1 MTRRALI
8 SFGVVAASIGGLV
21 YAGAFNVAESRVS
34 PGSPAPDF
42 RAVTLDAQPVAK
54 GIADYRGQVVLLNLW
69 ATWCGPCEWEMP
81 SIQAL
86 HDDFSPA
93 GLKVVAV
100 AVDDP
105 GFEQRV
111 RDFVARKGLT
121 FEILSEGSGKIEAD
135 YEARGIPA
143 TYLIGRDGLI
153 RKRVAGASDWN
164 SPANRALVAQL
175 LGVDTGG
182 LESSGQR
189 SEITGNYA
197 PARAHSPFPIP
208 DSRW

>member
-1 MTRRALI
+1 MNRRTI
-8 SFGVVAASIGGLV
+8 FVAAVAAASAAVL
-21 YAGAFNVAESRVS
+21 AFSGAFDVVESRVA
-34 PGSPAPDF
+34 PGAPAPDF
-42 RAVTLDAQPVAK
+42 HAVTLDSQPVAK
-54 GIADYRGQVVLLNLW
+54 GIADYRGQVMLLNLW

-86 HDDFSPA
+86 HNEFASS
-93 GLKVVAV
+93 GLKIVAV

-121 FEILSEGSGKIEAD
+121 FEILHEGSGKIESD

-143 TYLIGRDGLI
+143 TYLIGRDGVI

-164 SPANRALVAQL
+164 SPANRAIVAQL
-175 LGVDTGG
+175 LGV
-182 LESSGQR
+182 SSGRQPQ
-189 SEITGNYA
+189 A
-197 PARAHSPFPIP
+197 PGPRP
-208 DSRW
+208 

>member
-1 MTRRALI
+1 MRKVPVAL
-8 SFGVVAASIGGLV
+8 GLV
-21 YAGAFNVAESRVS
+21 IATISGLAYTGAFDTVASRVS

-42 RAVTLDAQPVAK
+42 RAVTLDAHPVAK
-54 GIADYRGQVVLLNLW
+54 GIADYRGEVVLLNLW

-81 SIQAL
+81 GIEAL
-86 HDDFSPA
+86 YRDFGPK

-111 RDFVARKGLT
+111 REFVTRKGLT
-121 FEILSEGSGKIEAD
+121 FEILSEGSGKIESD

-164 SPANRALVAQL
+164 TPANRALVAQL
-175 LGVDTGG
+175 LG
-182 LESSGQR
+182 GQR
-189 SEITGNYA
+189 SEVRGQ
-197 PARAHSPFPIP
+197 R
-208 DSRW
+208 

>member
-1 MTRRALI
+1 MSARQLLI
-8 SFGVVAASIGGLV
+8 GFGIVVISITGLA
-21 YAGAFNVAESRVS
+21 YAGAFDVTPSAVS
-34 PGSPAPDF
+34 PGSSAPDF
-42 RAVTLDAQPVAK
+42 RAVTLDAHPVAK
-54 GIADYRGQVVLLNLW
+54 SMADYRGQVVLLNLW

-81 SIQAL
+81 SIQEL
-86 HDDFSPA
+86 HNDFAAS

-111 RDFVARKGLT
+111 REFVARKGLS
-121 FEILSEGSGKIEAD
+121 FEILSEGSGRIESD
-135 YEARGIPA
+135 YQARGIPA

-175 LGVDTGG
+175 LGVPVPTM
-182 LESSGQR
+182 
-189 SEITGNYA
+189 
-197 PARAHSPFPIP
+197 P
-208 DSRW
+208 DSSPNTR

>member
-1 MTRRALI
+1 MRGAGMNRRWFVAV
-8 SFGVVAASIGGLV
+8 GVVVASLLSLILS
-21 YAGAFNVAESRVS
+21 GAFSTSPSRVS

-42 RAVTLDAQPVAK
+42 RAVTLDAHPVAK
-54 GIADYRGQVVLLNLW
+54 TIADYRGEVVLLNLW

-81 SIQAL
+81 SLQAL
-86 HDDFSPA
+86 HDDFAPS
-93 GLKVVAV
+93 GLKIVAV

-111 RDFVARKGLT
+111 RDFVSRKGLT
-121 FEILSEGSGKIEAD
+121 FEILSEGSGKIEND

-164 SPANRALVAQL
+164 SAANRALVAQL
-175 LGVDTGG
+175 LGV
-182 LESSGQR
+182 R
-189 SEITGNYA
+189 SDA
-197 PARAHSPFPIP
+197 PPGAPGSTP
-208 DSRW
+208 

>member
-1 MTRRALI
+1 MNR
-8 SFGVVAASIGGLV
+8 GVIVTAVLV
-21 YAGAFNVAESRVS
+21 AGAAAALAYSGAFELAESRVA
-34 PGSPAPDF
+34 PGAPAPDF
-42 RAVTLDAQPVAK
+42 RAVTLDAQPVAR

-69 ATWCGPCEWEMP
+69 ATWCGPCELEMP

-86 HDDFSPA
+86 HNDFATA
-93 GLKVVAV
+93 GLKVVAI

-105 GFEQRV
+105 GFEQRI

-121 FEILSEGSGKIEAD
+121 FEVLHEGSGKVESD

-175 LGVDTGG
+175 LGVPVPAPR
-182 LESSGQR
+182 SS
-189 SEITGNYA
+189 A
-197 PARAHSPFPIP
+197 AR
-208 DSRW
+208 

>member
-1 MTRRALI
+1 MIQRRHIYIGAAVAFFLALAE
-8 SFGVVAASIGGLV
+8 SGLLRTS
-21 YAGAFNVAESRVS
+21 ASRVS

-42 RAVTLDAQPVAK
+42 RAVTLDPQPVAK
-54 GIADYRGQVVLLNLW
+54 GIADYKGQVVLLNLW

-81 SIQAL
+81 SLQAL
-86 HDDFSPA
+86 HNDFAAA

-153 RKRVAGASDWN
+153 RKRVGGATDWN
-164 SPANRALVAQL
+164 SAANRAIVAQL
-175 LGVDTGG
+175 LGVAPGSPAAD
-182 LESSGQR
+182 SG
-189 SEITGNYA
+189 
-197 PARAHSPFPIP
+197 
-208 DSRW
+208 SR

>member
-1 MTRRALI
+1 MTRRFFLGLGA
-8 SFGVVAASIGGLV
+8 VVVSIGGMT
-21 YAGAFNVAESRVS
+21 YAGAFDIAESRVS

-42 RAVTLDAQPVAK
+42 RAVTLDPQPVAK

-86 HDDFSPA
+86 HEDFAPA

-111 RDFVARKGLT
+111 RDFVARKRLT
-121 FEILSEGSGKIEAD
+121 FEVLSEGSGKIEAD

-175 LGVDTGG
+175 LGV
-182 LESSGQR
+182 QV
-189 SEITGNYA
+189 
-197 PARAHSPFPIP
+197 P
-208 DSRW
+208 DSAP

>member
-1 MTRRALI
+1 MSRGSIVTAVAVVVSLAAL
-8 SFGVVAASIGGLV
+8 AWGGTLSPSV
-21 YAGAFNVAESRVS
+21 SAVS

-42 RAVTLDAQPVAK
+42 SAATLDVPSVAK
-54 GIADYRGQVVLLNLW
+54 GIADYKGEVVLLNLW

-81 SIQAL
+81 GIEAL
-86 HDDFSPA
+86 HRDFAPA

-105 GFEQRV
+105 PFAQRV
-111 RDFVARKGLT
+111 RDFVQRKGLT
-121 FEILSEGSGKIEAD
+121 FEILHEGSGKIEND

-175 LGVDTGG
+175 L
-182 LESSGQR
+182 
-189 SEITGNYA
+189 A
-197 PARAHSPFPIP
+197 K
-208 DSRW
+208 

>member
-1 MTRRALI
+1 MIQRRHIYIGAVIAFFLALADSGLLRSTR
-8 SFGVVAASIGGLV
+8 SK
-21 YAGAFNVAESRVS
+21 VS

-42 RAVTLDAQPVAK
+42 RAMTLDSQPVART
-54 GIADYRGQVVLLNLW
+54 IADYRGQVVLLNLW
-69 ATWCGPCEWEMP
+69 ATWCKPCEWEMP
-81 SIQAL
+81 SIQTL
-86 HDDFSPA
+86 HNDFAAA

-111 RDFVARKGLT
+111 RNFVAQRGLT

-153 RKRVAGASDWN
+153 RKRIGGASDWN
-164 SPANRALVAQL
+164 SPANRAIVAQL
-175 LGVDTGG
+175 LGVDST
-182 LESSGQR
+182 QR
-189 SEITGNYA
+189 Q
-197 PARAHSPFPIP
+197 
-208 DSRW
+208 

>member
-1 MTRRALI
+1 MRRGLLI
-8 SFGVVAASIGGLV
+8 GVAVLAAAGLL
-21 YAGAFNVAESRVS
+21 AWSGAFSTSPSGVS
-34 PGSPAPDF
+34 PGAPAPDF

-54 GIADYRGQVVLLNLW
+54 GIADYRGDVVLLNLW

-81 SIQAL
+81 SLEAL
-86 HDDFSPA
+86 HRDFGPR

-121 FEILSEGSGKIEAD
+121 FEILSEGSGKIESD

-143 TYLIGRDGLI
+143 TYLIGRDGVI

-164 SPANRALVAQL
+164 SDANRALVAQL
-175 LGVDTGG
+175 LGV
-182 LESSGQR
+182 
-189 SEITGNYA
+189 
-197 PARAHSPFPIP
+197 P
-208 DSRW
+208 

>member
-1 MTRRALI
+1 MSRGSIVTAVTVVVSLAAL
-8 SFGVVAASIGGLV
+8 AWGGSLSPSV
-21 YAGAFNVAESRVS
+21 SAVS

-42 RAVTLDAQPVAK
+42 SAATLDVPPVAK
-54 GIADYRGQVVLLNLW
+54 GIADYKGEVVLLNLW

-81 SIQAL
+81 GIEAL
-86 HDDFSPA
+86 HRDFAPA

-105 GFEQRV
+105 PFAQRV

-121 FEILSEGSGKIEAD
+121 FEILHEGSGKIEND

-175 LGVDTGG
+175 LG
-182 LESSGQR
+182 
-189 SEITGNYA
+189 A
-197 PARAHSPFPIP
+197 K
-208 DSRW
+208 

>member
-1 MTRRALI
+1 MNARQVLI
-8 SFGVVAASIGGLV
+8 GFGIVVISITGLA
-21 YAGAFNVAESRVS
+21 YAGAFDVTPSAVS
-34 PGSPAPDF
+34 PGSPAPEF
-42 RAVTLDAQPVAK
+42 RAVTLDAHPVTK

-86 HDDFSPA
+86 HNDFGAS

-111 RDFVARKGLT
+111 REYVGRKGLT

-135 YEARGIPA
+135 YQARGIPA
-143 TYLIGRDGLI
+143 SYLIGRDGVI

-164 SPANRALVAQL
+164 SAANRALVAQL
-175 LGVDTGG
+175 LGVPVP
-182 LESSGQR
+182 R
-189 SEITGNYA
+189 A
-197 PARAHSPFPIP
+197 P
-208 DSRW
+208 

>member
-1 MTRRALI
+1 MMSRGGIVASVAVVVSLGAL
-8 SFGVVAASIGGLV
+8 AWGGTLSPSV
-21 YAGAFNVAESRVS
+21 SAVS

-42 RAVTLDAQPVAK
+42 SAVTLDAQPVAK
-54 GIADYRGQVVLLNLW
+54 GIADYKGEVVLLNLW

-81 SIQAL
+81 GIEAL
-86 HDDFSPA
+86 HRDFAPA

-105 GFEQRV
+105 PFAQRV
-111 RDFVARKGLT
+111 REFVARKGLT
-121 FEILSEGSGKIEAD
+121 FEILHEGSGKIEND

-175 LGVDTGG
+175 LG
-182 LESSGQR
+182 
-189 SEITGNYA
+189 A
-197 PARAHSPFPIP
+197 K
-208 DSRW
+208 

>member
-1 MTRRALI
+1 MRRLAI
-8 SFGVVAASIGGLV
+8 AIVAVVLLVTGLA
-21 YAGAFNVAESRVS
+21 YAGAFDLATSRVS

-54 GIADYRGQVVLLNLW
+54 SIADYRGQVVLLNLW

-86 HDDFSPA
+86 HNDFAGA

-121 FEILSEGSGKIEAD
+121 FEILSEGTGRIEAD

-143 TYLIGRDGLI
+143 TYLIGKDGLI

-175 LGVDTGG
+175 LGVDAQK
-182 LESSGQR
+182 GQ
-189 SEITGNYA
+189 SPE
-197 PARAHSPFPIP
+197 ARGQK
-208 DSRW
+208 

>member
-1 MTRRALI
+1 MSRR
-8 SFGVVAASIGGLV
+8 GLV
-21 YAGAFNVAESRVS
+21 GFGLAGALMLILVLSGAFNTSPSRVS
-34 PGSPAPDF
+34 PGAPAPDF
-42 RAVTLDAQPVAK
+42 RAVTLDAHPVTK
-54 GIADYRGQVVLLNLW
+54 TIADYRGEVVLLNLW

-81 SIQAL
+81 SLQAL
-86 HDDFSPA
+86 HNDFAPS
-93 GLKVVAV
+93 GLRIVAV

-121 FEILSEGSGKIEAD
+121 FEVLSEGSGKIEND

-175 LGVDTGG
+175 LGT
-182 LESSGQR
+182 
-189 SEITGNYA
+189 
-197 PARAHSPFPIP
+197 PP
-208 DSRW
+208 DSSP

>member
-1 MTRRALI
+1 MRRLAI
-8 SFGVVAASIGGLV
+8 AIAAVVLLVTGLA
-21 YAGAFNVAESRVS
+21 YAGAFDLATSRVS

-54 GIADYRGQVVLLNLW
+54 TIADYRGQVVLLNLW

-86 HDDFSPA
+86 HNDFAGA

-121 FEILSEGSGKIEAD
+121 FEILSEGTGRIEAD

-143 TYLIGRDGLI
+143 TYLIGKDGLI

-175 LGVDTGG
+175 LGVN
-182 LESSGQR
+182 GQT
-189 SEITGNYA
+189 SE
-197 PARAHSPFPIP
+197 ARGKK
-208 DSRW
+208 

>member
-1 MTRRALI
+1 MRRDRVTRRLTVI
-8 SFGVVAASIGGLV
+8 LTGVVLVATGLA
-21 YAGAFNVAESRVS
+21 YTGAFDPAVSRVS
-34 PGSPAPDF
+34 PGAPAPDF
-42 RAVTLDAQPVAK
+42 RAVTLDPVPVARS
-54 GIADYRGQVVLLNLW
+54 IAHYRGQVVLLNLW

-86 HDDFSPA
+86 HEDFAPA

-111 RDFVARKGLT
+111 RDFVKRKGLT
-121 FEILSEGSGKIEAD
+121 FEILSEGTGRIEAD

-175 LGVDTGG
+175 LGATEGHRPQATGP
-182 LESSGQR
+182 R
-189 SEITGNYA
+189 
-197 PARAHSPFPIP
+197 
-208 DSRW
+208 

>member
-1 MTRRALI
+1 MSARQVLI
-8 SFGVVAASIGGLV
+8 GFGIVVISITGLA
-21 YAGAFNVAESRVS
+21 YAGAFDVTTSAVS
-34 PGSPAPDF
+34 PGSAAPDF
-42 RAVTLDAQPVAK
+42 RAVTLDAHPAAK
-54 GIADYRGQVVLLNLW
+54 RIADYRGQVVLLNLW

-81 SIQAL
+81 SIEAL
-86 HDDFSPA
+86 HRDFAAS

-111 RDFVARKGLT
+111 REFVARKGLT

-164 SPANRALVAQL
+164 SAANRALVAQL
-175 LGVDTGG
+175 LGV
-182 LESSGQR
+182 
-189 SEITGNYA
+189 
-197 PARAHSPFPIP
+197 PALSVPNAQ
-208 DSRW
+208 

>member
-1 MTRRALI
+1 MSRGVIVTAV
-8 SFGVVAASIGGLV
+8 VVAGAAAALAYS
-21 YAGAFNVAESRVS
+21 GAFELAESRVA
-34 PGSPAPDF
+34 PGAAAPDF
-42 RAVTLDAQPVAK
+42 RAVTLGAQPLAR

-69 ATWCGPCEWEMP
+69 ATWCGPCELEMP

-86 HDDFSPA
+86 HNDFASA
-93 GLKVVAV
+93 GLKVVAI

-105 GFEQRV
+105 GFEQRI

-121 FEILSEGSGKIEAD
+121 FEVLHEGSGKVESD

-143 TYLIGRDGLI
+143 TYLIGRDGVI

-175 LGVDTGG
+175 LGVPVATPR
-182 LESSGQR
+182 SS
-189 SEITGNYA
+189 A
-197 PARAHSPFPIP
+197 AR
-208 DSRW
+208 

>member
-1 MTRRALI
+1 MRRLAI
-8 SFGVVAASIGGLV
+8 AIVAVVLLVTGLA
-21 YAGAFNVAESRVS
+21 YAGAFDLAKSRVS

-42 RAVTLDAQPVAK
+42 RAVTLDAQPVART
-54 GIADYRGQVVLLNLW
+54 IADYRGQVVLLNLW

-86 HDDFSPA
+86 HNDFAGA

-121 FEILSEGSGKIEAD
+121 FEILSEGTGRIEAD

-143 TYLIGRDGLI
+143 TYLIGKDGLI

-164 SPANRALVAQL
+164 TPTNRALIAQL
-175 LGVDTGG
+175 LGSTP
-182 LESSGQR
+182 
-189 SEITGNYA
+189 A
-197 PARAHSPFPIP
+197 PRP
-208 DSRW
+208 